1 MELILPILMMIIMS
15 IAFSFYI
22 AHRALK
28 RNVTNII
35 FIPENSSEAF
45 VKQWQ
50 QERYPYDWET
60 EEAFEDIANR
70 FNN

>member
-1 MELILPILMMIIMS
+1 MELILPILMMITMS

-28 RNVTNII
+28 RNINTIT
-35 FIPENSSEAF
+35 FIAKNSSE
-45 VKQWQ
+45 
-50 QERYPYDWET
+50 YPYDWKS

-70 FNN
+70 FNK